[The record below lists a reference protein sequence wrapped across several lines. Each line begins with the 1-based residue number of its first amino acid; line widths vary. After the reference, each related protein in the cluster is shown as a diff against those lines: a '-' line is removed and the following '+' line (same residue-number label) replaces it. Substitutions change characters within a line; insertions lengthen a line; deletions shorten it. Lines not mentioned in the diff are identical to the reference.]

1 MKKKTALITG
11 ITGQD
16 GSYLAELLLDKGYI
30 VHGVRRRSTVENLT
44 NLQNLNYTP
53 HGNYK
58 KLFLHY
64 GDMTDGTNLAR
75 LIKEIKPNEV
85 YNLAAQSHV
94 HLSFKIPEYTAEV
107 NALAVLKLMEAIKSN
122 SPHSKFYQAST
133 SEMYGDVKKNIV
145 INEKSI
151 FNPCSPYANSKL
163 YSHYLVKNY
172 RSLGQY
178 AVSGILFNHE
188 SPRRGSSFVT
198 MKIIESAIKI
208 KNNELDILYLGN
220 LDAYRDW
227 GYAKEY
233 VNAIW
238 LMMQQKKPSDYLV
251 STGNSYSVRNFAEI
265 TFKKLGYEIIWKG
278 KGVKEIGLDKNTK
291 KILIK
296 IDKFYYRPT
305 EVGYLRG
312 NSKVSQKLLNW
323 KPETNLNQLINLM
336 IESKINKTI

>member
-227 GYAKEY
+227 GYAGDY
-233 VNAIW
+233 VEAMW
-238 LMMQQKKPSDYLV
+238 MMVQKDTPDDYVVCTGETHTIREFLGMAFSQVGIKDWEGLVVIDPEFYRPCEVDYLRGDC
-251 STGNSYSVRNFAEI
+251 SKAN
-265 TFKKLGYEIIWKG
+265 KKLGWKHKYNLEG
-278 KGVKEIGLDKNTK
+278 LVK
-291 KILIK
+291 
-296 IDKFYYRPT
+296 
-305 EVGYLRG
+305 
-312 NSKVSQKLLNW
+312 
-323 KPETNLNQLINLM
+323 LM
-336 IESKINKTI
+336 FNG